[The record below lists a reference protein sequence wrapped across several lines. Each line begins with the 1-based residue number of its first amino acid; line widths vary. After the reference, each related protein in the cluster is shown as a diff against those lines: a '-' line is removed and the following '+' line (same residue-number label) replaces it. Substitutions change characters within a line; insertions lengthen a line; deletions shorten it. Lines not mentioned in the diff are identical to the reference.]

1 MNTIIRTLV
10 ILVSFLFLWGC
21 NNQGIKR
28 EIIDTKT
35 GIETKE
41 IQNNN
46 EKIDITLH
54 WIIAS
59 WINIPSNNI
68 YVSGNRLIYNN
79 IFSINIPEE
88 WLSQRDFFNMYWDT
102 LNITDGDLKSL
113 QINKYTLSQNNKCDY
128 NFEEWV
134 KKITKSIKTI
144 NWVKFNLA
152 NALFEISWPD
162 IVKPINS
169 WQSFLC
175 FMDGEN
181 IYKITVSDD
190 KQFRTDIINSF
201 KFLK

>member
-1 MNTIIRTLV
+1 M
-10 ILVSFLFLWGC
+10 
-21 NNQGIKR
+21 
-28 EIIDTKT
+28 T
-35 GIETKE
+35 GSW
-41 IQNNN
+41 NNN